1 MVVIR
6 LSRVGTN
13 KRPFYHVVVA
23 DQRFSRNGRY
33 LERVGYYNP
42 IANGPEIYLKIET
55 ERLQDWL
62 TKGAQPT
69 ERVRGLI
76 KEFGKLGEI
85 NGTEYKVKTAAHDA
99 KKAKRKAAKKAVKA
113 EPAAAEAAPAA
124 PAEEAK

>member
-55 ERLQDWL
+55 ARLQDWIA
-62 TKGAQPT
+62 KGAQPT
-69 ERVRGLI
+69 DRVRALI
-76 KEFGKLGEI
+76 KEYGKLGEI
-85 NGTEYKVKTAAHDA
+85 NGTEFKAKTAAHDA
-99 KKAKRKAAKKAVKA
+99 KKIKRKAAKKAAKAQPAA
-113 EPAAAEAAPAA
+113 EPAA
-124 PAEEAK
+124 EEAK